1 MTLQIKVYSDYV
13 CPFCFVGK
21 AAFEEAIKDKDV
33 QVEWMPFELRPS
45 PSPKLDPVND
55 PAKRQMWENS
65 IEPMARS
72 LGVDI
77 TFPRVSP
84 HPYTDLAFE
93 GFHFAKEHGKE
104 SEYHTRVFR
113 AFFQEEQNIGD
124 IDVLTKLAEEAGLDG
139 GAFKEALETRA
150 YRNMQ
155 REALRHAYEEAGIT
169 AVPTFIIGDERIPGA
184 AGKETFEQIIEREL
198 NKR

>member
-1 MTLQIKVYSDYV
+1 MTLQIKVYTDYV

-55 PAKRQMWENS
+55 PAKRQMWKNS

-72 LGVDI
+72 LGVEM
-77 TFPRVSP
+77 TFPHVSP

-93 GFHFAKEHGKE
+93 GFHFAKEYGKD
-104 SEYHTRVFR
+104 SEYHTRVFQ

-139 GAFKEALETRA
+139 VAFKEALETRV
-150 YRNMQ
+150 YRDMQ
-155 REALRHAYEEAGIT
+155 REALRYAYEEAGIT